1 MTGSNVNFYERVE
14 DALKDK
20 KLHAALELATTRF
33 VTLRANGFT
42 SLPEIEALRDHA
54 RRIRAHTLANL
65 DGYLAQFAAAVEAS
79 GGHICWA
86 ETPEEANRYVV
97 ELARARGVKSVV
109 KSKSMIS
116 EELELNHELEA
127 AGVRVVETDLGEYII
142 QLAQEKPSHIIAPV
156 IHKSRQQIADLFRE
170 KLNATEADLADVP
183 SMTALAR
190 RLLRADFLQADMGIS
205 GVNFGV
211 AETGSI
217 CLVTNEGN
225 GRLTTTTPRI
235 HVAMMGMERLV
246 PTIEDLGVMLQLL
259 ARSATG
265 QKLSVYSNIITGPRR
280 GSEGTKEWGS
290 GGARSSSNPKSGEPD
305 GPDELHIVILDN
317 GRSKVLGSEMAEILY
332 CIRCGACLNIC
343 PVYQQI
349 GGHAYGSVYPG
360 PVGAVLTP
368 SLYGLDP
375 WSNLPHASSLC
386 GACREVCPIR
396 IDIPRM
402 LLKLR
407 DESTKAGKNPAWLKL
422 GMSLYRL
429 AVLRPGLYRLGG
441 TLSGLGTRLLAQNGW
456 LTKLP
461 GPLAAWTSPR
471 DFPAFA
477 PKSFSR
483 RWREERGRER
493 N

>member
-1 MTGSNVNFYERVE
+1 MTASNVTFYERVE

-20 KLHAALELATTRF
+20 QLHAALDLATTRF
-33 VTLRANGFT
+33 VALRAKGLT
-42 SLPEIEALRDHA
+42 SLPEAEALRDHA
-54 RRIRAHTLANL
+54 RRIRAHTLTQL
-65 DGYLAQFAAAVEAS
+65 DRYLAQFADAVECN

-97 ELARARGVKSVV
+97 ELAKARGVKSVV

-116 EELELNHELEA
+116 EELEINHELEA

-142 QLAQEKPSHIIAPV
+142 QLAHEKPSHIIAPF

-170 KLNATEADLADVP
+170 KLNATEADLADIP
-183 SMTALAR
+183 HMTALAR
-190 RLLRADFLQADMGIS
+190 RLLRADFLQAEMGIS

-225 GRLTTTTPRI
+225 GRLTTTIPRI

-280 GSEGTKEWGS
+280 GSEEAGIVQ
-290 GGARSSSNPKSGEPD
+290 NPKSEGEPD

-317 GRSKVLGSEMAEILY
+317 GRSKILGSELAEILY

-360 PVGAVLTP
+360 PVGAVLAP
-368 SLYGLDP
+368 GLFGVEQ
-375 WSNLPHASSLC
+375 WSELPHASSLC
-386 GACREVCPIR
+386 GACREVCPVR

-407 DESTKAGKNPAWLKL
+407 DDGAKAGPTPAWLKL
-422 GMSLYRL
+422 GLRLYSFA
-429 AVLRPGLYRLGG
+429 AVRPGLYRLGG
-441 TLSGLGTRLLAQNGW
+441 HLNRLGAKLLAKNGW
-456 LTKLP
+456 ISRLP
-461 GPLAAWTSPR
+461 GPLAAWTDYR

-477 PKSFSR
+477 PKSFSQ
-483 RWREERGRER
+483 RWREEKTLKR
-493 N
+493 

>member
-1 MTGSNVNFYERVE
+1 MTTANVTFYERVE

-33 VTLRANGFT
+33 VTLRRNAFI
-42 SLPEIEALRDHA
+42 SLPESDALRDHA

-65 DGYLAQFAAAVEAS
+65 DRYLAQFAAAVEAQ

-86 ETPEEANRYVV
+86 ETPEDANRYVS
-97 ELARARGVKSVV
+97 ELVRSRGVKTVV

-116 EELELNHELEA
+116 EELEINHELEA

-142 QLAQEKPSHIIAPV
+142 QLAHEKPSHIIAPV
-156 IHKSRQQIADLFRE
+156 IHKSRQQVADLFRE
-170 KLNATEADLADVP
+170 KLNATDADLADVP

-190 RLLRADFLQADMGIS
+190 RMLRADFLQADMGIS

-225 GRLTTTTPRI
+225 GRLTTTTPRL
-235 HVAMMGMERLV
+235 HVAMMGMERLL
-246 PTIEDLGVMLQLL
+246 PTLEDLGVMLQLL

-265 QKLSVYSNIITGPRR
+265 QKLSVYGNIITGPRR
-280 GSEGTKEWGS
+280 SEETKRR
-290 GGARSSSNPKSGEPD
+290 GGEEDASSANRKSVEPD
-305 GPDELHIVILDN
+305 GPDELHIIILDN
-317 GRSKVLGSEMAEILY
+317 GRSKILGSELAEILY

-368 SLYGLDP
+368 GLFGLEP
-375 WSNLPHASSLC
+375 WSELPHASSLC
-386 GACREVCPIR
+386 GACREVCPVR

-407 DESTKAGKNPAWLKL
+407 DDGIQAGQAPAWLKL
-422 GMSLYRL
+422 GLRLYRF
-429 AVLRPGLYRLGG
+429 AVVRPWLYRLGG
-441 TLSGLGTRLLAQNGW
+441 QISRVGMKVIAPNGW
-456 LTKLP
+456 IRKLP
-461 GPLAAWTSPR
+461 GPLSAWTDSR

-477 PKSFSR
+477 PKSFSQ
-483 RWREERGRER
+483 RWREERGQ
-493 N
+493 

>member
-1 MTGSNVNFYERVE
+1 MTASNITFYERVE
-14 DALKDK
+14 DALRDK
-20 KLHAALELATTRF
+20 KLRAAVNLATTRF
-33 VTLRANGFT
+33 TGNRARGMA
-42 SLPEIEALRDHA
+42 SLPEVEALRDHA

-65 DGYLAQFAAAVEAS
+65 DHYLAQFAENVERL

-86 ETPEEANRYVV
+86 ATPEEANCYVV
-97 ELARARGVKSVV
+97 ELAQARGVKAVV

-142 QLAQEKPSHIIAPV
+142 QLAHEKPSHIIAPV
-156 IHKSRQQIADLFRE
+156 IHKSRLQIADLFRE
-170 KLNATEADLADVP
+170 KIGATEADLADVP

-190 RLLRADFLQADMGIS
+190 RMLRADFLQADMGIS

-211 AETGSI
+211 AESGSI

-225 GRLTTTTPRI
+225 GRLTTTAPRI

-246 PTIEDLGVMLQLL
+246 PTLEDLGVMLQLL

-265 QKLSVYSNIITGPRR
+265 QKLSVYSNIITGPRD
-280 GSEGTKEWGS
+280 
-290 GGARSSSNPKSGEPD
+290 GGGGEEAAISANRKSAEPD
-305 GPDELHIVILDN
+305 GPDELHIVILDH
-317 GRSKVLGSEMAEILY
+317 GRSGILGSELAEILY

-368 SLYGLDP
+368 GLYGLSP
-375 WSNLPHASSLC
+375 WNELPHASSLC
-386 GACREVCPIR
+386 GACREVCPVR

-407 DESTKAGKNPAWLKL
+407 DEAAQAEHAPAWLKI
-422 GMSLYRL
+422 GMKLYRFG
-429 AVLRPGLYRLGG
+429 VVRPGLYRLGG
-441 TLSGLGTRLLAQNGW
+441 QMSRWATRFLAKNGW
-456 LTKLP
+456 ISKLP
-461 GPLAAWTSPR
+461 GPVAAWTDHR

-477 PKSFSR
+477 EKSFSQ
-483 RWREERGRER
+483 RWREERGR
-493 N
+493 